1 MHKKNSRVAKN
12 FSARSVRADAVNPT
26 VADALNS
33 ATEIFSPQC
42 SCRRRQSDRCRRA
55 QFGDRNFQPA
65 VFEPTPSIRPLPT
78 RSIRRRKF
86 SARKV
91 FVPTRQSDRCR
102 RAQFGDR
109 NFQPAQMSATK
120 KFLGTDLSAEEL
132 FRRIYV

>member
-1 MHKKNSRVAKN
+1 PSIRPLPTRSIRRRK

-42 SCRRRQSDRCRRA
+42 SSRR
-55 QFGDRNFQPA
+55 
-65 VFEPTPSIRPLPT
+65 
-78 RSIRRRKF
+78 
-86 SARKV
+86 
-91 FVPTRQSDRCR
+91 RQSDRCR